1 MMIATMTWLIART
14 TLVPVL
20 ASLVIGSAKDAMSPA
35 VANAR
40 KYGRGRPAHL
50 RQAAASR
57 VPATPP
63 SRRAAQAMFII
74 GMRANRS
81 SNTGPRTQRELSQ
94 VLKCTPRNVT
104 GLVDALEA
112 AGFVERTAHPTDRR
126 AIMVGLSK
134 QGQSLIAGWA
144 ADREHGTAQ
153 VLGGIPADQLAVFS
167 AVLDRVLTQLRA
179 TYA

>member
-1 MMIATMTWLIART
+1 MGGAAVDRAMDQLFDLAVVLGELMNRRLAAHGLTPARAE
-14 TLVPVL
+14 VL
-20 ASLVIGSAKDAMSPA
+20 WVIHG
-35 VANAR
+35 
-40 KYGRGRPAHL
+40 
-50 RQAAASR
+50 
-57 VPATPP
+57 
-63 SRRAAQAMFII
+63 
-74 GMRANRS
+74 
-81 SNTGPRTQRELSQ
+81 TGPRTQRELSQ

-104 GLVDALEA
+104 GLVDALQA

-126 AIMVGLSK
+126 ATMVRLSE
-134 QGQSLIAGWA
+134 QGQSLIAGWT